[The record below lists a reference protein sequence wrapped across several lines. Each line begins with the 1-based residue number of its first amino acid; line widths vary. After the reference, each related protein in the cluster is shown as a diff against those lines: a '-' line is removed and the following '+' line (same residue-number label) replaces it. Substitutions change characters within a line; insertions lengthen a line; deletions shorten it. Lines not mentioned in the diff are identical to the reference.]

1 MRHLPRHRPRTYLD
15 EIMTR
20 IETRTHL
27 REVLENGGWVP
38 TKCHWRNTKSYFAFD
53 SEGVE
58 YAVIKDARKLLTK
71 LLDEER
77 FVEEDRFVEETA
89 SAEIVLM
96 LPDEDQI

>member
-1 MRHLPRHRPRTYLD
+1 MKYLPRHRPRTYLD
-15 EIMTR
+15 EVMTR

-38 TKCHWRNTKSYFAFD
+38 IKYHWQNTRGYFVFD

-58 YAVIKDARKLLTK
+58 YAVIKDARKLLME

-77 FVEEDRFVEETA
+77 FVEEERFIEEPESFET
-89 SAEIVLM
+89 VFM
-96 LPDEDQI
+96 FPDED